1 MIMDDVQERAKAQQ
15 WSNIGDVRDEIHIFM
30 QDEKKDREEAT
41 LNNVDLSN
49 PQSILCKNL

>member
-1 MIMDDVQERAKAQQ
+1 MDDVQERAKAQQ